1 MEQRQAKRPNFT
13 EAECLALANGVRQFN
28 SIINSPHNSVVT
40 NEAKQAKWKEICQL
54 VNATSMFQRT
64 VRECKR
70 KYSNIKTVAK
80 KGEAHNRKELGKTGG
95 GSATII
101 KLKPAEEILV
111 STMHSSSIVGV
122 EGGIDVLENSK

>member
-1 MEQRQAKRPNFT
+1 MEQRQVKRPNFT
-13 EAECLALANGVRQFN
+13 EAECLVLADGVKKFN
-28 SIINSPHNSVVT
+28 SIINSPHNSVVF

-54 VNATSMFQRT
+54 VNATSMFKKT

-80 KGEAHNRKELGKTGG
+80 KGKAHNRKELGKTGG

-101 KLKPAEEILV
+101 KLRPAEKILV

-122 EGGIDVLENSK
+122 ESGFDVPENSK